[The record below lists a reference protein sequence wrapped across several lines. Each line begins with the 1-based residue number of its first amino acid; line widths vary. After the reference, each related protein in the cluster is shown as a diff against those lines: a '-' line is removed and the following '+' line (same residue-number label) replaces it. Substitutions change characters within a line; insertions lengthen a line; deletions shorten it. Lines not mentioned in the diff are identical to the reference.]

1 MEIDLCQVIFFFA
14 FLTVQSVT
22 VYTEPIGINLS
33 LGGSAG
39 ADMHRG
45 VQGERIAFQSSFAER
60 QDILSCQLKGTVPFL
75 TPHPPIAPAASYISC
90 AERHRKMG
98 I

>member
-1 MEIDLCQVIFFFA
+1 MEIDLCQVIFFF
-14 FLTVQSVT
+14 LTVQSIT

-39 ADMHRG
+39 ADMHQG
-45 VQGERIAFQSSFAER
+45 VQGERITFQPSFAER

-75 TPHPPIAPAASYISC
+75 TPHPPIAPAASYISR
-90 AERHRKMG
+90 AERQRKMG
-98 I
+98 MGI